1 MMSVIYGFTDLKC
14 VAGKGKGSRHTP
26 PYFLIL
32 LIPTDSNV
40 HSRTDVIDR
49 GVFGPSKKK
58 VGAFDNATPNLF

>member
-14 VAGKGKGSRHTP
+14 VAGKGKRKPSYSTV
-26 PYFLIL
+26 FFNFI
-32 LIPTDSNV
+32 DSNV

-49 GVFGPSKKK
+49 GVFGPSKMK